1 MLPLLQESEVRGLA
15 AQSVLPPSKVRTITS
30 QRAAGCLRVRM
41 PASQSVPAVPRLR
54 VAASQRAVRCP
65 TLRGVTS
72 QSGVAV
78 PSFRHASSQRV
89 TTFPTLPGAS
99 SQSAVMCRTFR
110 GAACPRAVRLPTSR
124 GAASQR
130 VAGIPRRVN
139 HARTADFELIDLER
153 DFLNR
158 LKLGACPAAGRSGE
172 WSATHTRSGGEL
184 DPFNGGWS
192 ATHTRSCR
200 ESDPR
205 NGGWSAT
212 HTRSNPSPSITPP
225 FQYSTIPVPHP
236 STAPHAS

>member
-1 MLPLLQESEVRGLA
+1 MLPLMQESEVRSLA
-15 AQSVLPPSKVRTITS
+15 SQSVLPPSKVRTITS

-65 TLRGVTS
+65 ILRTVAG
-72 QSGVAV
+72 QSVPAV

-99 SQSAVMCRTFR
+99 SQRVATCQSLR
-110 GAACPRAVRLPTSR
+110 GAASQKAVRLPTSG

-172 WSATHTRSGGEL
+172 CSATHTRSGGEL
-184 DPFNGGWS
+184 DPF
-192 ATHTRSCR
+192 
-200 ESDPR
+200 